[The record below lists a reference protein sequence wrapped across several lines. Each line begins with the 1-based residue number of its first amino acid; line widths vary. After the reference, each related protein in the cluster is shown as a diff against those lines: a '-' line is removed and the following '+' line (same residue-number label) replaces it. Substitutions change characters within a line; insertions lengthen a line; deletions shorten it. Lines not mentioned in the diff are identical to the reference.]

1 MIPIKLNIS
10 GFLSYRQPVEIDFSS
25 IDLACIAGSNG
36 AGKSSIL
43 DAITWSLFGQARRRD
58 DSVINTRSEIAEV
71 AFSFDYEGNI
81 YRVIRSYQRGKS
93 VKLEFQIQRKDSPSQ
108 EIDDLSMDQDP
119 DSQAVG
125 TWKTLSERTLRDT
138 QKSIEDTLRLDY
150 ETFVNAAFFLQGE
163 ADLFTQQPP
172 GDRKRILTKI
182 LGLEI
187 WETYRSRAVEQ
198 RKSIEETV
206 LSLDGRLAE
215 INSELLEEEERLTQL
230 TQLEEELARLTK
242 VRLTQESNL
251 ENIKKIV
258 ASLDELRKNVDV
270 RFEQLEMDKKR
281 EGDLEMRLTSRN
293 FDRDKYSQVL
303 LKEPEIMK
311 RYDSLCKSRES
322 LENLDQIAERFRK
335 HERRREAPRLK
346 IESERA
352 RLEQELSSLR
362 NIESSIQALLA
373 SKPDN
378 LEKVKSQ
385 IEIISSIEADI
396 EKRKKLDEE
405 RALTLEKLAY
415 AKGENP
421 QLKKEMED
429 LKSKIEMLTETAGAV
444 CPTCGQPLSPEERSN
459 LIDEYNT
466 LGKTMGDKYRK
477 NLTLVDEVGEQVA
490 ALQDKIDKLADLDG
504 KLLQEKDILNKIN
517 TQLDHIEEQQKSW
530 EKEGAPRLKLVIKT
544 LEDESFCHEF
554 REILVKIDAELK
566 EIGYDAAEHDKLRRL
581 VQENQ
586 NTEEEYF
593 TLERAKAA
601 LEPLDKE
608 IENIKADIE
617 EQKLVVKTAQEVYD
631 QAVTTYS
638 AHQAQAP
645 DLAQAQ
651 RDFLDT
657 RESENKIHL
666 EVGAAR
672 QKVMVLD
679 DLKIRRKSLE
689 ADRGELTQRIGR
701 YKQLEK
707 AFGKDGVPALLIE
720 SALPQIE
727 NKANDILD
735 RLSGGTMSVR
745 FITQREYKDKS
756 RKDLRETLDIQ
767 ISDDMGTREYEMF
780 SGGEAFRVNFSIR
793 LALSEILAQRA
804 GARLQTLVID
814 EGFGSQDEIGR
825 QRLIETINTV
835 KPDFA
840 KILVI
845 THIETLKEAFPS
857 RIEVEKTPL
866 GSIINVQ

>member
-490 ALQDKIDKLADLDG
+490 ALQDKIDRLADLDG

-517 TQLDHIEEQQKSW
+517 TQLDHIEEQQRSW